1 MSYMRYNVDVDVR
14 REKKKGNEGVAWSWV
29 LIVEFILTQ
38 KVNINI
44 LSYFILFP
52 LITDFYFMKR

>member
-1 MSYMRYNVDVDVR
+1 MDVDVR